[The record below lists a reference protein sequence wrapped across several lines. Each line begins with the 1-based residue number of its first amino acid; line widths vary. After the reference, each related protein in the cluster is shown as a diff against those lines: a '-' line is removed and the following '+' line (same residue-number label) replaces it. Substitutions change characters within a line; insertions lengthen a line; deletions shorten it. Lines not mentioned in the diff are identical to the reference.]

1 MNDVFGPAGGASRRQ
16 ILAAGLGLMATS
28 AIAPGVAAQGAGTP
42 AGGAWPSRPIR
53 LIVPFPAGGTTDLLA
68 RIMADGL
75 GARLGQP
82 VIAENRGGAAGVIA
96 AEQAARAEPD
106 GHTLLFASIG
116 TVAIL
121 PHLHARLNWRPE
133 DLVPIVLFADV
144 PNVIVV
150 RADSPLK
157 TLADLLAAARARPG
171 ELSYASS
178 GNGSSLHL
186 SGEMLKAQANVDIL
200 HVPFRGGADS
210 VNQLLGGRIDLAVNN
225 LPSAITL
232 LRGGQMRA
240 LAVTSPERTPALPE
254 VPTVAESGLPG
265 FDATAWFGLQAPRGT
280 PQPIID
286 RLNAEVRGLSAEP
299 GAQAKAQLVG
309 ARLRAG
315 SVADFA
321 AFCAAENT
329 KWAEVIRRSG
339 ARVD

>member
-1 MNDVFGPAGGASRRQ
+1 M
-16 ILAAGLGLMATS
+16 
-28 AIAPGVAAQGAGTP
+28 
-42 AGGAWPSRPIR
+42 
-53 LIVPFPAGGTTDLLA
+53 IVPFPAGGTTDLLA

-75 GARLGQP
+75 GTRLGQP
-82 VIAENRGGAAGVIA
+82 VVAENRGGAAGVIA

-106 GHTLLFASIG
+106 GYTLMFASIG

-121 PHLHARLNWRPE
+121 PHLHARINWRPE

-144 PNVIVV
+144 PNVVVV

-157 TLADLLAAARARPG
+157 TRRPAGRGPRPAG

-178 GNGSSLHL
+178 GIGSSLHL

-210 VNQLLGGRIDLAVNN
+210 VNQLLGGRIDLSVNN
-225 LPSAITL
+225 LPSAIAL
-232 LRGGQMRA
+232 LRGGQVRA
-240 LAVTSPERTPALPE
+240 LAVTSPERTPALPD

-286 RLNAEVRGLSAEP
+286 RLNAEVRSLSAEP
-299 GAQAKAQLVG
+299 AAKAKADMVG

-315 SVADFA
+315 SIADFA
-321 AFCAAENT
+321 AFCEAENV

-339 ARVD
+339 AKVD